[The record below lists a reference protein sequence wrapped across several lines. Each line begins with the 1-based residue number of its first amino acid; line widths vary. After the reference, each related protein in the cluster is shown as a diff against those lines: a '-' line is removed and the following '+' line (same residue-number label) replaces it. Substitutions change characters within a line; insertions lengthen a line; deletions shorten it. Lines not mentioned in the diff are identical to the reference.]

1 MYTLQLLHAN
11 DLEGGVA
18 ALTNAPNFAAIVDAL
33 DDSHANT
40 VTISAGDNYIPGP
53 FFSTAADFS
62 MGATLTAAYTRY
74 FTEVLGVDLDDVT
87 LNIGRGAGRV
97 DMAVMNIIGFDA
109 SAVGNHEFD
118 AGTSAFAE
126 IINASGGAGVIG
138 NVGATFPYLTS
149 NIDFS
154 GDGGLGGLFSEEILA
169 NSDFNETLAD
179 LAAGNIGPAIAPAT
193 TIEVNGELIGLVGAT
208 TQIIESISS
217 TGGTDEITG
226 GVNDMAA
233 LAAVIQPRIDALI
246 GAGANK
252 IILTSHLQQLAL
264 EQELAGLLDGVDII
278 IAGGSNTL
286 LADDT
291 DALRD
296 GDTAAGGYPF
306 VTTDLGGNPVA
317 IVSTD
322 GEYSYVGRLVVT
334 FDDNGVLMVDSI
346 DAAESGIYATDE
358 AGVLAVT
365 GEATVENAIN
375 ASTQADIV
383 RDLTQAVQAI
393 VDAADGIVFGAH
405 EAYLDGRRE
414 SVRTEETN
422 FGNLTADANLAA
434 AQAADDAVTV
444 SFKNGG
450 GIRADIGSA
459 NENGTDAGDG
469 LVSQLDVQN
478 SLRFNNQLA
487 LASVTPQGFLM
498 LLEHAVAHTDTDAG
512 STPGRFPQI
521 GGFRFS
527 FDETQTA
534 QVLATDGSGDYIF
547 DPTTGMPQVATV
559 GSRVQTVAIIDPA
572 TGDDI
577 VIFRDGAF
585 TEAAPESIRMVSLNF
600 LVDNNGDGYPFQQLV
615 SDVEYL
621 TDDGGSTTDGDAANL
636 LGEQQA
642 LGDFMAA
649 NHPDDDSAFAQ
660 ADTDVFNDLRIVQL
674 DRNGGSDR
682 ILLDEVDPAL
692 DVSIAATMANNPEE
706 ATSEVIAVDNGI
718 AYVTNGAND
727 QIDIFN
733 VETGALI
740 RSVALSGL
748 DPDYDGVQS
757 VAVSGGI
764 VAAAIS
770 REVGGE
776 PAPGLVALFDA
787 DGAPLGTVEV
797 GFLPDMLTFA
807 PDGRI
812 LVANEGERGETTD
825 PNGSVSI
832 IDISAGVENAVVTNL
847 DFTAFNGQEEA
858 LFAAG
863 VLLEPGVDA
872 AADLEPEY
880 ITVLPGGAA
889 AWVSLQEANAYAVI
903 DLTTDTV
910 TDIRS
915 FGTVDRSQPGFEID
929 ASNRDNAI
937 NLQNYDNLFGMRQP
951 DAIASFEVDGKAYV
965 VTANEG
971 DARDATEARIGD
983 LDLDPTAF
991 PNADILQLDENL
1003 GRLNVRTDLGD
1014 TDGDGDYDQLF
1025 HYGSRSFTIYDTDGN
1040 VVFDSGS
1047 TISMLLAEI
1056 RPELFNGQ
1064 EGEFDNRS
1072 DDKGGEPE
1080 AITTGEVNGR
1090 MYVFVGLERDN
1101 GIMVFDITDPANPTF
1116 DQYIEGEAN
1125 GNISPE
1131 IITFIPA
1138 EDSATGGE
1146 QIAVSYEVS
1155 GTSVVYNLVGD
1166 TDLVIERAFTSDVLT
1181 GSTGDDMIGA
1191 GAGNDSVF
1199 GSGGDDLVDAG
1210 LGNDMVSGGVGN
1222 DTVRGKAG
1230 DDTITGDAG
1239 DDNLNGNAGND
1250 TVDGGTGNDDVMGGF
1265 GDDRLIG
1272 GTGNDTLRGSAGND
1286 TADGGDG
1293 DDVVNTNAGNDMLT
1307 GGAGNDTLR
1316 GGVGDDMLNGGMDD
1330 DLLFG
1335 GFGADVL
1342 IFDFTSGVGADTVQ
1356 GFEQGTD
1363 LIDLQ
1368 GATFDDLSIVD
1379 TTEGALITFEED
1391 SIMMMGQ
1398 YASAFS
1404 AEDFI

>member
-18 ALTNAPNFAAIVDAL
+18 ALTNAPNFAAITDAL

-62 MGATLTAAYTRY
+62 MGGTLTAAYTRY
-74 FTEVLGVDLDDVT
+74 FTEVLGADLDDVT

-97 DMAVMNIIGFDA
+97 DMAIMNIIGFDA

-126 IINASGGAGVIG
+126 IIGASGGSGVVG

-154 GDGGLGGLFSEEILA
+154 ADGALGGLFTDQVLA

-193 TIEVNGELIGLVGAT
+193 TIDVNGELIGVVGAT
-208 TQIIESISS
+208 TQLIESISS

-226 GVNDMAA
+226 GVNNMAA
-233 LAAVIQPRIDALI
+233 LAAVIQPQIDALI
-246 GAGANK
+246 AAGSNK

-286 LADDT
+286 LADETDT
-291 DALRD
+291 LRD
-296 GDTAAGGYPF
+296 GDAAAGGYPF
-306 VTTDLGGNPVA
+306 VTTDMGGNPVA

-322 GEYSYVGRLVVT
+322 GEYSYLGRLVVT
-334 FDDNGVLMVDSI
+334 FDENGVLITDSI

-365 GEATVENAIN
+365 GAATVEDAIT

-383 RDLTQAVQAI
+383 QDLTTAVQAI
-393 VDAADGIVFGAH
+393 VEAADGIVFGAH
-405 EAYLDGRRE
+405 DVYLDGRRE

-422 FGNLTADANLAA
+422 FGNLTADANLVAA
-434 AQAADDAVTV
+434 RAADETVTV

-459 NENGTDAGDG
+459 NNAGTDAGDG
-469 LVSQLDVQN
+469 LVSQLDLQN
-478 SLRFNNQLA
+478 SLRFNNELA
-487 LASVTPQGFLM
+487 LVNLTPEGLLM
-498 LLEHAVAHTDTDAG
+498 LLEHAVADTDTDAG
-512 STPGRFPQI
+512 RTPGRFPQI

-527 FDETQTA
+527 FDETQPA
-534 QVLATDGSGDYIF
+534 QVLATDENGDYIV
-547 DPTTGMPQVATV
+547 DAMTGMPQVATA
-559 GSRVQTVAIIDPA
+559 GSRVQTVAIMDPE

-577 VIFRDGAF
+577 VIFRDGAL

-600 LVDNNGDGYPFQQLV
+600 LVDNNGDGYPFQQLAT
-615 SDVEYL
+615 DVTYV
-621 TDDGGSTTDGDAANL
+621 TNDGGTTTDGDAANL

-642 LGDFMAA
+642 LGDFMAT
-649 NHPDDDSAFAQ
+649 NHPDEDSAFAQ

-674 DRNGGSDR
+674 DRNGGTDR
-682 ILLDEVDPAL
+682 ILLDEVEPAL
-692 DVSIAATMANNPEE
+692 NVSIAQTLANNPEE
-706 ATSEVIAVDNGI
+706 GTSEVIAVEDGI
-718 AYVTNGAND
+718 ALVTNGEND

-740 RSVALSGL
+740 TSVALADL

-770 REVGGE
+770 REVDGE
-776 PAPGLVALFDA
+776 PAPGIVAMFDVN
-787 DGAPLGTVEV
+787 GVSLGSVEV

-812 LVANEGERGETTD
+812 LVANEGEAGDSTD

-858 LFAAG
+858 LIEAG

-880 ITVLPGGAA
+880 ITVLPGGTE

-903 DLTTDTV
+903 DLTNDTV

-929 ASNRDNAI
+929 ASNRDDAI

-951 DAIASFEVDGKAYV
+951 DAIASFEVGGNAYV

-971 DARDATEARIGD
+971 DARDDTEDRVKD

-1003 GRLNVRTDLGD
+1003 GRLNVRTDIGD

-1025 HYGSRSFTIYDTDGN
+1025 HYGSRSFTIYDTEGN

-1056 RPELFNGQ
+1056 RPEFFNGQ

-1138 EDSATGGE
+1138 DESSTGGE

-1166 TDLVIERAFTSDVLT
+1166 TDLVIERAGSSDTLT
-1181 GSTGDDMIGA
+1181 GSTGDDVIGA
-1191 GAGNDSVF
+1191 GAGDDTVF
-1199 GSGGDDLVDAG
+1199 GSGGDDNINAG

-1230 DDTITGDAG
+1230 DDMITGDAG
-1239 DDNLNGNAGND
+1239 DDNLNGNVGND
-1250 TVDGGTGNDDVMGGF
+1250 TVDGGIGNDDVMGGF
-1265 GDDRLIG
+1265 GDDLLIG
-1272 GTGNDTLRGSAGND
+1272 GEGNDTLRGSAGND
-1286 TADGGDG
+1286 TAHGGEG
-1293 DDVVNTNAGNDMLT
+1293 NDVVNTNAGNDMLA

-1316 GGVGDDMLNGGMDD
+1316 GGVGDDTLNGGMGD
-1330 DLLFG
+1330 DLLLG

-1342 IFDFTSGVGADTVQ
+1342 IFDFAAGVGADTVQ
-1356 GFEQGTD
+1356 GFEQGID
-1363 LIDLQ
+1363 LIDLH
-1368 GATFDDLSIVD
+1368 GATFDDLSIAD
-1379 TTEGALITFEED
+1379 TEQGALITVEDD
-1391 SIMMMGQ
+1391 SILMLGQ
-1398 YASAFS
+1398 FASGFT